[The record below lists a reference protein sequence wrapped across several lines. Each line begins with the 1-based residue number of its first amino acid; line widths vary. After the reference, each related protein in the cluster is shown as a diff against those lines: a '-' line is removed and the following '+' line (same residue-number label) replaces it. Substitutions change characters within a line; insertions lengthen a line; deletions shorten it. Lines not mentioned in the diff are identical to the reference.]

1 MKQELTMC
9 YKRVDC
15 TPCIAALE
23 AVQLIQRLFW
33 PNCRLCKRC
42 PATAAT
48 QFTNYLIDFGA
59 EVN

>member
-1 MKQELTMC
+1 MC